1 MLIAK
6 GLASAGL
13 CGRELTNWYAK
24 SHLANICVA
33 IRELEMLASQKV
45 GHAGIGT
52 KAGGRVGATSFP
64 QLQEIRTDEKFS
76 PVCRSSHSPAF
87 GRARMGG
94 PTRRYKG
101 RCSALPHTDR
111 ALGNQSRSS

>member
-33 IRELEMLASQKV
+33 IRELEILASQKV
-45 GHAGIGT
+45 AHAGIGT
-52 KAGGRVGATSFP
+52 NAGGRVGATSFP
-64 QLQEIRTDEKFS
+64 QLQELRTDEKFI
-76 PVCRSSHSPAF
+76 PVCRSSHSPAC
-87 GRARMGG
+87 GRAPMGR
-94 PTRRYKG
+94 PPLSAQRR
-101 RCSALPHTDR
+101 CTSLPQP
-111 ALGNQSRSS
+111 A